1 MSFSH
6 KHATDTM
13 SLFVTQNPF
22 LKKKTATLDPRKNC
36 LIPVTTE
43 FLSDRIKDNY
53 FQTYS
58 NLKVREF
65 KK

>member
-1 MSFSH
+1 
-6 KHATDTM
+6 M

-43 FLSDRIKDNY
+43 FLSDRKKDNY